1 MGLRSFIA
9 VVSVLAVS
17 AVGLQGCSKDAQ
29 KIVPDTRGKRGET
42 CLARNDCDSGLAC
55 ISGICAKN
63 EFNLKVTAK
72 ECTRVECD
80 VTEDCCGDKAT
91 EAPAKCDGRNEICDA
106 ENQRL
111 PGCVTSTCTSDATC
125 LGGGVCSPGVC
136 SGTGQLNDPC
146 ETATDCPK

>member
-29 KIVPDTRGKRGET
+29 IIVPDTRGKRGET

-55 ISGICAKN
+55 ISGIYAKN

-91 EAPAKCDGRNEICDA
+91 EAPAKCDGRNEICDP
-106 ENQRL
+106 ENRL
-111 PGCVTSTCTSDATC
+111 LPVCSPTSCTYDATC
-125 LGGGVCSPGVC
+125 LGGGVCSPGFC
-136 SGTGQLNDPC
+136 SGPYKT
-146 ETATDCPK
+146 TTDARDVA